1 MIKFYFKITKQFP
14 NIIYMKIAGLVNFSK
29 SLFFPFQCFEMAAF
43 PNEII
48 DLWSLC
54 FSYVN
59 QIWSKKNISFLFFR
73 VTRFFFFL
81 FNIFFFKVF
90 FLLSFFCDNVVG
102 KNARKLLMIFL
113 NDEFIFWGVFF
124 PSFFSFFRFHLFFYK
139 K

>member
-1 MIKFYFKITKQFP
+1 
-14 NIIYMKIAGLVNFSK
+14 
-29 SLFFPFQCFEMAAF
+29 MAAF

-48 DLWSLC
+48 NLGSLC

-59 QIWSKKNISFLFFR
+59 QIWSKKTFLFCFLGLQG
-73 VTRFFFFL
+73 FSFFL

-124 PSFFSFFRFHLFFYK
+124 SFLFFRFSVFICFFIRSNPECVL
-139 K
+139 

>member
-1 MIKFYFKITKQFP
+1 
-14 NIIYMKIAGLVNFSK
+14 
-29 SLFFPFQCFEMAAF
+29 MAAF

-48 DLWSLC
+48 NLGSLC

-59 QIWSKKNISFLFFR
+59 QIWSKKTFLFCFLGLQGFS
-73 VTRFFFFL
+73 FFCL
-81 FNIFFFKVF
+81 IFFFSKF
-90 FLLSFFCDNVVG
+90 FFYFHFFCDVG

-124 PSFFSFFRFHLFFYK
+124 FLPFFRFFVFIFFFYK